1 MARYAFPP
9 DIPPTSRTYKPG
21 KIPETVFQAQNGA
34 KSIVAYGQHF
44 VDAEL
49 SLTFANIDDNEV
61 NRIIQHYDR
70 VKSGDYVVFGPRE
83 GLQGMSEALIDY
95 LQTGD
100 QLLKWRYSDAPQI
113 QSVYPGVSTVQ
124 LQFVGILYGA

>member
-1 MARYAFPP
+1 MARYPFPA
-9 DIPPTSRTYKPG
+9 DIPPTGRTYKPG

-34 KSIVAYGQHF
+34 KSIVAYGQNF

-49 SLTFANIDDNEV
+49 TLTFANIDDNEV
-61 NRIIQHYDR
+61 NRIIQHYDL

-83 GLQGMSEALIDY
+83 GLQGMGEQLIEY

-100 QLLKWRYSDAPQI
+100 QLLRWRYADAPQI
-113 QSVYPGVSTVQ
+113 QSIQLGVSTVQ
-124 LQFVGILYGA
+124 VKFVGILFGS